1 MTAPQ
6 QDSYEAGVEVMRQLF
21 GRKPDRAHL
30 PEEVFD
36 TAIRHVYGS
45 VWTRPALSL
54 QERSMLT
61 IAALVAQG
69 SIAEL
74 ELHLYGAKN
83 LGIPREKL
91 EELVHHVAYY
101 CGFPNA
107 MHGFRGIEKVFSRG
121 SKSVGDSA
129 KAADA

>member
-1 MTAPQ
+1 MTTPTDPHA
-6 QDSYEAGVEVMRQLF
+6 AGIEVMRQLF

-30 PEEVFD
+30 PQEVFD
-36 TAIRHVYGS
+36 TAIAHVYGS

-61 IAALVAQG
+61 VAALVAQG
-69 SIAEL
+69 SISEL

-107 MHGFRGIEKVFSRG
+107 MHGFRGIEKVFARG
-121 SKSVGDSA
+121 GKGA
-129 KAADA
+129 PAGQ